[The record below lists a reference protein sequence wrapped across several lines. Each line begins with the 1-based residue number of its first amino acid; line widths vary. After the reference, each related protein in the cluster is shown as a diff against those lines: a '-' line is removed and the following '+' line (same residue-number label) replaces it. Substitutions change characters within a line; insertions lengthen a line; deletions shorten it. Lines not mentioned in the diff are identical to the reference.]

1 MNGIINKVVS
11 AVVCTALV
19 LSFLP
24 SRVALGESSDLS
36 VRSGSDGVDN
46 RFDESAN
53 TDAATIG
60 ADQGFDSES
69 VSESAMDELF
79 ESGRESGRAH
89 PSDFSEGAVEGDRL
103 SSSLFALDGPSSR
116 CVVDGVYEL
125 SSAVDES
132 RALDIPG
139 GSLEDCARAQLW
151 SSNGSLAQRFRF
163 SYDEVSGF
171 YTITNIGSGK
181 VLDAAGGSRDDGT
194 IVQQYVA
201 NGTAAQLWGVKPDGD
216 GVVIY
221 SAIDAGQVID
231 VTEAQAFDG
240 AGIQLY
246 GANGTYAQ
254 RWKLTELKSVEGGRS
269 INDGV

>member
-79 ESGRESGRAH
+79 DPVG
-89 PSDFSEGAVEGDRL
+89 
-103 SSSLFALDGPSSR
+103 
-116 CVVDGVYEL
+116 
-125 SSAVDES
+125 S
-132 RALDIPG
+132 RAVLIPRI
-139 GSLEDCARAQLW
+139 LARGRLK
-151 SSNGSLAQRFRF
+151 G
-163 SYDEVSGF
+163 
-171 YTITNIGSGK
+171 IGC
-181 VLDAAGGSRDDGT
+181 R
-194 IVQQYVA
+194 
-201 NGTAAQLWGVKPDGD
+201 
-216 GVVIY
+216 
-221 SAIDAGQVID
+221 QVY
-231 VTEAQAFDG
+231 
-240 AGIQLY
+240 L
-246 GANGTYAQ
+246 
-254 RWKLTELKSVEGGRS
+254 R
-269 INDGV
+269 